1 MDIAAGT
8 TLGRYEIRSH
18 ISTGGMGEVYLAQDT
33 QLRRA
38 VAIKLLPA
46 SFTQDQDRVRR
57 FEQEA
62 YAASALNHP
71 NIITIY
77 EVGQVRDTHFISTE
91 FIDGQTLRQR
101 LREQSLAVPET
112 LDIAIQV
119 ATALVAAHA
128 AGIIHRDIKPENVM
142 LRSDGYA

>member
-1 MDIAAGT
+1 MPLVVGEKIGQYKILSH
-8 TLGRYEIRSH
+8 LGA
-18 ISTGGMGEVYLAQDT
+18 GGMGEVYLAQDER
-33 QLRRA
+33 LRRK
-38 VAIKLLPA
+38 VALKLLFA
-46 SFTQDQDRVRR
+46 DVTRNEDWVLR

-77 EVGQVRDTHFISTE
+77 EVGQVADSHFISTE

-101 LREQSLAVPET
+101 LREQGLTIPET

-119 ATALVAAHA
+119 ATALVAAHL
-128 AGIIHRDIKPENVM
+128 GRHHPSRH
-142 LRSDGYA
+142 